1 MKTAMSWYHLGLR
14 GRLFTAFGIVAALT
28 VLASSSAIISYD
40 SLGRS
45 LGAIAEKSLPE
56 ITRASEVVR
65 AAGEVAA
72 AAPRLLTATDAVE
85 REQALK
91 VLTATRQELTQSIGS
106 LAAADAKKLT
116 GTANRILVNLDR
128 LVQSVTERQTIAAA
142 RDALVAGVRKSHQKL
157 AEKLAPMADDAG
169 FNLTISL
176 QTVADKKNLEDMHK
190 TLGALADN
198 DLVSLQA
205 ILDMRA
211 ESNLMLGILVEAAD
225 LRSADLLPPITDRFT
240 ATAGRLG
247 RAATALKDAETA
259 KLVGE
264 LVKTGKQ
271 AGNIFELKQKE
282 LIAAKTGA
290 NVVMEN
296 RALAQEFEKQ
306 VVGLGT
312 RAEAAAATAVRDSE
326 AEIRQGRIIL
336 ICLALISLATALVI
350 GWYYVGRGVVRR
362 LVHLQNSMK
371 SVAAGD
377 LAAEISTGGSDEI
390 ADMAEAL
397 QVFKGNMIESNRLRA
412 ERSDAEKQTRAQR
425 RNEMQKL
432 ADEFETA
439 VGEIVQTVSSASAE
453 LEASATSLTRTAEET
468 QQLSGRVE
476 AVSEEASSNVRS
488 VAAATDE
495 MTASI
500 AEISRQV
507 QESNRIA
514 GEAVSQAEA
523 TDARINELS
532 NAALRIGDV
541 VNLITTIAEQTNLL
555 ALNATIEA
563 ARAGDSGRGFAVVA
577 QEVKALASQTAS
589 ATNEISS
596 QIAGMQL
603 ATQESVGAIKQ
614 IGTTIS
620 RILGNCGH
628 HRHLRR
634 AARRSDAGNCPQRRA
649 GDTRHLRG
657 RDQYRRRQQRGSRD
671 RFGFGESSFL
681 GSIPVWRKQSPQV
694 GGRQV
699 LKYGEGRLNSGLPH
713 RGLAPQKRTPH
724 R

>member
-1 MKTAMSWYHLGLR
+1 MKTAMSWYHFGLR
-14 GRLFTAFGIVAALT
+14 GRLFTAFGVVAALT

-91 VLTATRQELTQSIGS
+91 VLTATRQELTQTISA
-106 LAAADAKKLT
+106 LAAEDAGRLNKTAD
-116 GTANRILVNLDR
+116 RILVNLDR
-128 LVQSVTERQTIAAA
+128 LVQSVTERQTIAAS
-142 RDALVAGVRKSHQKL
+142 RDALVASLRKAHQKL
-157 AEKLAPMADDAG
+157 AEKLVPMADDAG
-169 FNLTISL
+169 FTLTMGL
-176 QTVADKKNLEDMHK
+176 QTVADKKDLEDVQK
-190 TLGALADN
+190 TLAALSDN
-198 DLVSLQA
+198 ELVSLQA
-205 ILDMRA
+205 ILEMRA
-211 ESNLMLGILVEAAD
+211 ESNLILGILVEAAD
-225 LRSADLLPPITDRFT
+225 LMSADLLPPVKDRFT
-240 ATAGRLG
+240 AAARHLG
-247 RAATALKDAETA
+247 KAASTFNDPEMS
-259 KLVGE
+259 KLVDE
-264 LVKTGKQ
+264 LVKTGKDG
-271 AGNIFELKQKE
+271 GNIFELKQRE
-282 LIAAKTGA
+282 LVAAKTGA

-296 RALAQEFEKQ
+296 RALAQEFEKE
-306 VVGLGT
+306 VASLGK
-312 RAEAAAATAVRDSE
+312 RSESAAAAAVRESE

-336 ICLALISLATALVI
+336 ICLAFASLATALVI

-362 LVHLQNSMK
+362 LVRLQTSMK
-371 SVAAGD
+371 SIAAGD
-377 LAAEISTGGSDEI
+377 LGAEIATGGTDEI

-397 QVFKGNMIESNRLRA
+397 QVFKGNMLESNRLRA
-412 ERSDAEKQTRAQR
+412 ERSETEKQARAQR
-425 RNEMQKL
+425 RTEMQKL

-439 VGEIVQTVSSASAE
+439 VGEIVQTVSSASTE

-476 AVSEEASSNVRS
+476 TVSEEASSNVRS

-495 MTASI
+495 MALSI

-514 GEAVSQAEA
+514 GEAVDQAEA
-523 TDARINELS
+523 TDTRINELS
-532 NAALRIGDV
+532 KAALRIGDV

-577 QEVKALASQTAS
+577 QEVKALAAQTAS

-603 ATQESVGAIKQ
+603 ATQDSVEAIKQ
-614 IGTTIS
+614 IGATIS
-620 RILGNCGH
+620 RISEIAATIATSVEQQGGATREIARNVEQAAHGTSEVASNIVDVNQGARETGLASAKVLSSAQSLSGESN
-628 HRHLRR
+628 RLKLEVAKFLNTVR
-634 AARRSDAGNCPQRRA
+634 AA
-649 GDTRHLRG
+649 
-657 RDQYRRRQQRGSRD
+657 
-671 RFGFGESSFL
+671 
-681 GSIPVWRKQSPQV
+681 
-694 GGRQV
+694 
-699 LKYGEGRLNSGLPH
+699 
-713 RGLAPQKRTPH
+713 
-724 R
+724 